1 MSRSQRKPPFFLK
14 RMAANQKGVGLIEV
28 LVTVLIL
35 ATSLLAMAALQSRS
49 LQFNHGAYLRSQANI
64 MAYDIIDRMRINAVV
79 NINDYARDYA
89 DSKPTGSSLADTDL
103 NDWLTN
109 IEGTLPGGEGA
120 IDCDANRVC
129 TVRLRWIEEDRAPG
143 DDEGEQG
150 TVEFVY
156 STKLEEV

>member
-1 MSRSQRKPPFFLK
+1 MSASDCKPSPLRGRLFGT
-14 RMAANQKGVGLIEV
+14 QTGVGLIEV

-64 MAYDIIDRMRINAVV
+64 MAYDIIDRMRINRD
-79 NINDYARDYA
+79 NINDYQRDFA
-89 DSKPTGSSLADTDL
+89 DTIPAGTSLADTDL

-109 IEGTLPGGEGA
+109 IEDTLPGGEGA
-120 IDCDANRVC
+120 IDCDVTRIC

-143 DDEGEQG
+143 DGESEQG

-156 STKLEEV
+156 STQF

>member
-1 MSRSQRKPPFFLK
+1 MSALDRKPAFFSSQLPG
-14 RMAANQKGVGLIEV
+14 RQKGVGLIEV

-64 MAYDIIDRMRINAVV
+64 MAYDILDRMRINRD
-79 NINDYARDYA
+79 NIDDYERNFEDTIP
-89 DSKPTGSSLADTDL
+89 SGSSLATIDL
-103 NDWLTN
+103 NDWLDN
-109 IEGTLPGGEGA
+109 IEDTLPGGEGA
-120 IDCDANRVC
+120 VDCDVNRVC

-156 STKLEEV
+156 STQL